1 MLSALRA
8 HRVRLNASVRLAVV
22 LSLVTVTSGCAA
34 ANAAWR
40 AGPMGMAAEWT
51 IRDHLAYGRPEQAW
65 AAMRDE
71 KLAPRDALLRHMY
84 RGVISLH
91 AGEFEQGAKSMDR
104 AWTLVDDRYTRRLRD
119 GASSLVTSDASLPYY
134 PLPTEQLFIPY
145 YGALNWLAMGE
156 LDEAVVETRRL
167 AMLLQSESGPKPTPQ
182 LEGALRYVSGV
193 LFEAAGDQQDA
204 IVAYRNAAALLG
216 SLPGDTIP
224 ASADSGDVVV
234 IVEDGFVARPEPQS
248 LAIYTSND
256 EISALRTGRDADRIL
271 VAHRVRNRAIDPNW
285 NRTDVGWLTYEVNWA
300 TIGAGTPGF
309 GSVTVET
316 NPRSFTTMSVDVS
329 PSVSRDFNALVP
341 EKLARGIARAAVR
354 HAAME
359 AAGNQIGKA
368 ISGEDDDE
376 DDDDQPT
383 AGGRI
388 LRAIFGLVLGSLAVG
403 STAIDQPDLRA
414 WQLLPDRLTIA
425 RLRLSV
431 GEHPIFVLQ
440 NGAKVQIGTAT
451 VRPGGVTVM
460 NYRLWPGPGAR
471 QVAGSALAALKQNA
485 SVAK

>member
-1 MLSALRA
+1 MPNALRA
-8 HRVRLNASVRLAVV
+8 HRVRLSTSGVLNATTTRLAVV
-22 LSLVTVTSGCAA
+22 LTLILGMSGCAA

-40 AGPMGMAAEWT
+40 AGPMGIAAEWT

-104 AWTLVDDRYTRRLRD
+104 AWSIVDDRYTRRIRD

-182 LEGALRYVSGV
+182 LEGALRYVTGV
-193 LFEAAGDQQDA
+193 LFEAAGDRQDA
-204 IVAYRNAAALLG
+204 LVAYRNAAVKLG

-224 ASADSGDVVV
+224 PSADSGDVVV
-234 IVEDGFVARPEPQS
+234 LIEDGFVARPEPQS
-248 LAIYTSND
+248 LSIYTSDD
-256 EISALRTGRDADRIL
+256 ELTALRRGRDADRIV
-271 VAHRVRNRAIDPNW
+271 VAHRVRSRANDPNW
-285 NRTDVGWLTYEVNWA
+285 VAPEVGWLTYQVNWA
-300 TIGAGTPGF
+300 TIGAGTPGY
-309 GSVTVET
+309 GSITVET
-316 NPRSFTTMSVDVS
+316 NPRRFSTLSVAVS
-329 PSVSRDFNALVP
+329 PSVSADFSALVP

-354 HAAME
+354 QAAMK
-359 AAGNQIGKA
+359 AASNQIGKA

-376 DDDDQPT
+376 DDDDEPA

-388 LRAIFGLVLGSLAVG
+388 LRGLFGLVLGSLAVG

-414 WQLLPDRLTIA
+414 WQLLPDRLTVA

-431 GEHPIFVLQ
+431 GEHPIFVTQ
-440 NGAKVQIGTAT
+440 GETRVQIGTAT

-471 QVAGSALAALKQNA
+471 QVTA
-485 SVAK
+485 VR